1 MMVTNYCS
9 APLKILHRAT
19 TAICARRPPNS
30 NPLIKQSSIVPHQNN
45 TKRSYYHLAVCTTA
59 VPTTS
64 IDPRNVIVDGSSRN
78 SRNGILFSRQAT
90 DFHPSHH
97 ATHTA
102 RKQTRSMVMVTQTL
116 SSENDDDDEK
126 NNNLAS
132 DNPATTNNNAE
143 ETTSTDEAAIAVT
156 SSCAS
161 RIKQLASTRP
171 NPSSVYLRLYV
182 DAGGCSGFQYKFLL
196 LSEDNTLDDDTNGAD
211 NDDDDDDD
219 DGDEEDG
226 TIDPSEDVTFL
237 KDGMRVVI
245 DQTSLELLRGSTIDY
260 VQEMIRSSF
269 AVVKNPQ
276 SESACGCGS
285 SFAVKNFD
293 SNPALD

>member
-1 MMVTNYCS
+1 
-9 APLKILHRAT
+9 
-19 TAICARRPPNS
+19 
-30 NPLIKQSSIVPHQNN
+30 
-45 TKRSYYHLAVCTTA
+45 
-59 VPTTS
+59 
-64 IDPRNVIVDGSSRN
+64 
-78 SRNGILFSRQAT
+78 
-90 DFHPSHH
+90 
-97 ATHTA
+97 
-102 RKQTRSMVMVTQTL
+102 MVTQTL
-116 SSENDDDDEK
+116 SSENDNDNDDEK
-126 NNNLAS
+126 NNN
-132 DNPATTNNNAE
+132 NPNNNNKTE
-143 ETTSTDEAAIAVT
+143 ETSTETSTDEAAIAIT

-196 LSEDNTLDDDTNGAD
+196 LSEDNNGD
-211 NDDDDDDD
+211 NDNDNNDND
-219 DGDEEDG
+219 DEEDG

-285 SFAVKNFD
+285 SFAVKNFE